1 MEKEVNIVDRKKDKG
16 VGRDEISEEVK
27 QVVEKVEQEKKKKQ
41 EREKR
46 MEVYMDE
53 VYLFCSFSC

>member
-27 QVVEKVEQEKKKKQ
+27 QVVEKVE
-41 EREKR
+41 
-46 MEVYMDE
+46 
-53 VYLFCSFSC
+53 